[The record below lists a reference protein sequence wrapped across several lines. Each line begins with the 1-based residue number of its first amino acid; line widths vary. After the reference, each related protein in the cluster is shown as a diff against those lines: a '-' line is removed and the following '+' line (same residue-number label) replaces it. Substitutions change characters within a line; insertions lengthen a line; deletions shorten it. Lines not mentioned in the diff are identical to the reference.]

1 MRHLL
6 LKSSVLNTNL
16 RKAFARSIASE
27 PAVHRNDGADRNGT
41 TGQRWQQHENQVLIA
56 GIEKQQLELEKSGR
70 WNAEQSRKKKWDEIE
85 NFCHLKGINRTADQ
99 CRCRWTRLLHAF
111 FKVKSWENC
120 IPRGKSSFWLM
131 GSSEKKVEG
140 LPLNLDQRTFDMID
154 VIQSRKES
162 WYSTAV
168 FSGGD
173 TDNLERDECSVQQQS
188 DTADYEARQS
198 AAETDDSCVEAETET
213 GQCMEVQKQSEM
225 ADFETQQCITVK
237 NQPKRDLERDQ
248 WAEVQHQPVTDDPLH
263 CTEETAISICSDQ
276 DAHPLKDSSSADFTG
291 CTHNAHN
298 DDRPA
303 VLVQFINQCL
313 VDLEGLEYEPCD
325 QLKAQVDEDKG
336 LNNRRRS
343 S

>member
-1 MRHLL
+1 
-6 LKSSVLNTNL
+6 
-16 RKAFARSIASE
+16 
-27 PAVHRNDGADRNGT
+27 
-41 TGQRWQQHENQVLIA
+41 
-56 GIEKQQLELEKSGR
+56 
-70 WNAEQSRKKKWDEIE
+70 
-85 NFCHLKGINRTADQ
+85 
-99 CRCRWTRLLHAF
+99 
-111 FKVKSWENC
+111 
-120 IPRGKSSFWLM
+120 
-131 GSSEKKVEG
+131 
-140 LPLNLDQRTFDMID
+140 MIG

-162 WYSTAV
+162 WYSTAA
-168 FSGGD
+168 FSGGVSSDILSSNVNLLQPD
-173 TDNLERDECSVQQQS
+173 TDNLERDKCSVQQQS

-198 AAETDDSCVEAETET
+198 AAETDDSRVEAETET
-213 GQCMEVQKQSEM
+213 DECMEVLKQSEM
-225 ADFETQQCITVK
+225 VDFDAQQCITVK

-248 WAEVQHQPVTDDPLH
+248 WAEVQHQPETDDPLH

-313 VDLEGLEYEPCD
+313 VDLQGLEYEPCD
-325 QLKAQVDEDKG
+325 QLNAQVDEDKG